1 MKILIQIQ
9 QELKA
14 PKGQFNK
21 FGNFR
26 YRSAEDIL
34 EAVKPLLGKY
44 NALLTLSDDIIQ
56 LGEWIFLKST
66 ARFKAEGEAEETVAF
81 ARIPKEKKGMD
92 DSQLTGS
99 ACSYARKYAL
109 NGLFLIDDVRDP
121 DTPDI
126 DPATPQ
132 PPPMMRNPVQ
142 TLPGAN
148 GSNSAPPP
156 PPSASWTAQNTVPP
170 PPPARAK

>member
-1 MKILIQIQ
+1 MSVRAISGRLNMKILIQIQ
-9 QELKA
+9 QGLKA

-44 NALLTLSDDIIQ
+44 NALLTLSDDILQ
-56 LGEWIFLKST
+56 LGDWIFLKST
-66 ARFKAEGEAEETVAF
+66 AHFRAEGESAETVAF

-99 ACSYARKYAL
+99 ASSYARKYAL
-109 NGLFLIDDVRDP
+109 NGLFLIDDERDP
-121 DTPDI
+121 DAPDI
-126 DPATPQ
+126 EPAAPQ
-132 PPPMMRNPVQ
+132 SPPMMRTPPQVLRNMQ
-142 TLPGAN
+142 
-148 GSNSAPPP
+148 NS
-156 PPSASWTAQNTVPP
+156 VPP
-170 PPPARAK
+170 PPPVRTK